1 MITED
6 DIHVDYR
13 IQMKSGTEIFTCAA
27 DCTLKGEEQPVQVG
41 DAHFYLFN
49 PQRSSLESL
58 AMYAGEISA
67 GLGDVY
73 RDLKHIPDIDDVFG
87 LIAVF
92 DDLKVVEAERNKG
105 IGESFGQKLL
115 EELRFLDVELLVVI
129 PGYYTNT
136 SKQDEAYNKRI
147 RTYYKKNGFKR
158 LKKNMD
164 NPVMYTYL

>member
-13 IQMKSGTEIFTCAA
+13 IQMKAGTEIFTCVA
-27 DCTLKGEEQPVQVG
+27 DCTLKGEEESAQVG

-58 AMYAGEISA
+58 AMYAGEISE

-92 DDLKVVEAERNKG
+92 DDLQVVEEERNKG
-105 IGESFGQKLL
+105 IGESFGQKLI

-147 RTYYKKNGFKR
+147 RAYYKKNGFKR
-158 LKKNMD
+158 LKKNTD

>member
-1 MITED
+1 MYNED
-6 DIHVDYR
+6 DIQVDYR
-13 IQMKSGTEIFTCAA
+13 IHMNPGTEIFACSA
-27 DCTLKGEEQPVQVG
+27 DCILKEKEEQAQVG

-58 AMYAGEISA
+58 AMYAEDISE

-87 LIAVF
+87 LVAVF
-92 DDLKVVEAERNKG
+92 DDLQVMEEERNKG
-105 IGESFGQKLL
+105 IGESFGQKML

-136 SKQDEAYNKRI
+136 SKQDEAYNKKI
-147 RTYYKKNGFKR
+147 RAYYKKNGFRR

>member
-13 IQMKSGTEIFTCAA
+13 IQMKAGTEIFTCAA
-27 DCTLKGEEQPVQVG
+27 DCTIKEEDQPVKVG

-58 AMYAGEISA
+58 AMYAGEISE

-87 LIAVF
+87 LIAIF
-92 DDLKVVEAERNKG
+92 DDLQVVEAERNKG

-158 LKKNMD
+158 LRKNMD

>member
-6 DIHVDYR
+6 DIHVDYQ
-13 IQMKSGTEIFTCAA
+13 IQMKAGTEIFTCAA
-27 DCTLKGEEQPVQVG
+27 DCRIKDEEQQVKVG

-58 AMYAGEISA
+58 SMYAGEISE

-92 DDLKVVEAERNKG
+92 DDLQVVEAERNKG

-136 SKQDEAYNKRI
+136 SKQDEVYNKRI

-158 LKKNMD
+158 LRKNMD

>member
-1 MITED
+1 MFTED
-6 DIHVDYR
+6 DIHVDYIFR
-13 IQMKSGTEIFTCAA
+13 MQPGTEIFTCDAKCEVKIE
-27 DCTLKGEEQPVQVG
+27 DEQVQVG

-58 AMYAGEISA
+58 AMYAGEISD
-67 GLGDVY
+67 GLGAVY
-73 RDLKHIPDIDDVFG
+73 RDLNHIPDIDDVFG

-92 DDLKVVEAERNKG
+92 DDLQVAQEERNKG
-105 IGESFGQKLL
+105 IGESFGQKML

-136 SKQDEAYNKRI
+136 SKQDEAYNKKI
-147 RTYYKKNGFKR
+147 RAYYKKNGFKR
-158 LKKNMD
+158 LRKNME

>member
-13 IQMKSGTEIFTCAA
+13 MEMRPGTEIFACKA
-27 DCTLKGEEQPVQVG
+27 DCILKSQEEQAQVG

-58 AMYAGEISA
+58 AMYAEHISE
-67 GLGDVY
+67 GLGEVY

-87 LIAVF
+87 LVAVF
-92 DDLKVVEAERNKG
+92 DDLQVVEGERNKG
-105 IGESFGQKLL
+105 IGESFGQKMLD
-115 EELRFLDVELLVVI
+115 ELRFLDVELLVVI

-136 SKQDEAYNKRI
+136 SKQDEAYNKKI
-147 RTYYKKNGFKR
+147 RAYYKKNGFKR